1 MCSLAAAREA
11 RVNVAVALTVGLLFG
26 VGVLLT
32 LRRDLVR
39 MASGGLLITNSAILF
54 TLATG
59 FAERGE
65 PLLPGREGQP
75 MTDPL
80 AQALGLTAIV
90 IGFATSALLLA
101 LVYRMYQQHG
111 SIDLKDL
118 VHAELEEERT
128 LTPVHEPEED

>member
-1 MCSLAAAREA
+1 M
-11 RVNVAVALTVGLLFG
+11 ALTVGILFG
-26 VGVLLT
+26 VGVMLT

-39 MASGGLLITNSAILF
+39 MAAGGLLVTNAAILF
-54 TLATG
+54 TLSTG
-59 FAERGE
+59 FAHRGE
-65 PLLPGREGQP
+65 PLLPDVDGRP

-101 LVYRMYQQHG
+101 LVYRMHEQHG
-111 SIDLKDL
+111 SIDLRDM

-128 LTPVHEPEED
+128 LNREPEPPEDA